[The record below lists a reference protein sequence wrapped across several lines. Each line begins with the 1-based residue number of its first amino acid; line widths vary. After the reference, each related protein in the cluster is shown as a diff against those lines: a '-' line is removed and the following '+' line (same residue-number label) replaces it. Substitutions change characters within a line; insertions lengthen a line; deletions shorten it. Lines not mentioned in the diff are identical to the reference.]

1 MIKFYKIKK
10 FPAKKTVVVDIFFD
24 KLYSNTGQRRGQTM
38 MLILALILLS
48 WGGNETDKWLIAL
61 LIGATIID
69 LATTIGL
76 GLILCHM

>member
-1 MIKFYKIKK
+1 MIKFYNFEKI
-10 FPAKKTVVVDIFFD
+10 PTKKTIVVDIFFD

-38 MLILALILLS
+38 MMILALILLL
-48 WGGNETDKWLIAL
+48 WGGNEADKWLIAF

-69 LATTIGL
+69 LATIIGL

>member
-1 MIKFYKIKK
+1 
-10 FPAKKTVVVDIFFD
+10 
-24 KLYSNTGQRRGQTM
+24 M

-48 WGGNETDKWLIAL
+48 WGGNEADKWLIAL

-69 LATTIGL
+69 LATTIGV

>member
-1 MIKFYKIKK
+1 
-10 FPAKKTVVVDIFFD
+10 
-24 KLYSNTGQRRGQTM
+24 M

-76 GLILCHM
+76 GLILCHL